1 MTHPLRYTSNTSTPT
16 TRESVLK
23 TTQTSSWR
31 TRALSPPTRGS
42 SSRLSLMEPS
52 KLLLTL
58 SMRLS
63 PSSNRSSRSP
73 SPSSNLSSRL
83 SSPSSNASSISYT
96 TTRNPSLKR
105 SNPLSLLSRRLS
117 TSRNKSLRCPLLK
130 KSKSTPQLSHKQP
143 KFQSWTSESSLFKL
157 MLKSTI

>member
-16 TRESVLK
+16 TRQSVLK

-63 PSSNRSSRSP
+63 PSSNLSSRS
-73 SPSSNLSSRL
+73 
-83 SSPSSNASSISYT
+83 SSPSSNASSISY
-96 TTRNPSLKR
+96 TRNPSLKR
-105 SNPLSLLSRRLS
+105 SNPLSLLLRRLS

>member
-16 TRESVLK
+16 TRQSVLK

-63 PSSNRSSRSP
+63 PSSNRSSRS
-73 SPSSNLSSRL
+73 
-83 SSPSSNASSISYT
+83 SSPSSNASSSSYT

-105 SNPLSLLSRRLS
+105 SNPLSLLLRRLS
-117 TSRNKSLRCPLLK
+117 SSRNKSLRCPLLK
-130 KSKSTPQLSHKQP
+130 KSKSTPQFSHKQP

>member
-16 TRESVLK
+16 TRQSVLK

-63 PSSNRSSRSP
+63 PSSNRSSRS
-73 SPSSNLSSRL
+73 
-83 SSPSSNASSISYT
+83 SSPSSNASSSSYT

-105 SNPLSLLSRRLS
+105 SNPLSLLLRRLS

-143 KFQSWTSESSLFKL
+143 KFQSWTSQSSLFKL

>member
-16 TRESVLK
+16 TRQSVLK

-63 PSSNRSSRSP
+63 PSSNRSSRS
-73 SPSSNLSSRL
+73 
-83 SSPSSNASSISYT
+83 SSPSSNASSSSYT

-105 SNPLSLLSRRLS
+105 SNPLSLLLRRLS